1 MVVFH
6 VEHHSG
12 DQTMYSFPAI
22 DREKFGLYPVV
33 DDVSWIETLLKLNVQ
48 TIQLRIKNPEQPD
61 LENQIIEAIRLGR
74 EYDAQVF
81 INDYWQ
87 LAIKHGAFGIHLG
100 QEDIEVA
107 DLLAISDA
115 GICLGLSTHDD
126 SELMTVKALNPSYL
140 ALGHVFPTPTKD
152 MPSEPQG
159 LVNLANNRKLAGETP
174 TVAIGGIDLTV
185 AEQVW
190 QTGVDS
196 IAVVRA
202 ITQADNIEK
211 AVNQFS
217 AILAQ
222 PRTSDHL
229 LKSQNTQ
236 EVMDE

>member
-1 MVVFH
+1 
-6 VEHHSG
+6 
-12 DQTMYSFPAI
+12 
-22 DREKFGLYPVV
+22 
-33 DDVSWIETLLKLNVQ
+33 
-48 TIQLRIKNPEQPD
+48 
-61 LENQIIEAIRLGR
+61 
-74 EYDAQVF
+74 
-81 INDYWQ
+81 
-87 LAIKHGAFGIHLG
+87 
-100 QEDIEVA
+100 
-107 DLLAISDA
+107 
-115 GICLGLSTHDD
+115 
-126 SELMTVKALNPSYL
+126 
-140 ALGHVFPTPTKD
+140 

>member
-61 LENQIIEAIRLGR
+61 LEKQIIEAIRLGR

-140 ALGHVFPTPTKD
+140 ALGHVFLRRPKTCH
-152 MPSEPQG
+152 Q
-159 LVNLANNRKLAGETP
+159 NLK
-174 TVAIGGIDLTV
+174 V
-185 AEQVW
+185 
-190 QTGVDS
+190 
-196 IAVVRA
+196 
-202 ITQADNIEK
+202 
-211 AVNQFS
+211 
-217 AILAQ
+217 
-222 PRTSDHL
+222 
-229 LKSQNTQ
+229 
-236 EVMDE
+236 

>member
-1 MVVFH
+1 MFA
-6 VEHHSG
+6 
-12 DQTMYSFPAI
+12 FPAI
-22 DREKFGLYPVV
+22 DINKFRLYPVV

-48 TIQLRIKNPEQPD
+48 TVQLRIKNTEQPD
-61 LENQIIEAIRLGR
+61 LEQQVIKAIELGR
-74 EYDAQVF
+74 QYNAQIF

-87 LAIKHGAFGIHLG
+87 LAIKHQAFGIHLG
-100 QEDIEVA
+100 QEDIEIA
-107 DLLAISDA
+107 DLKAISDA

-126 SELMTVKALNPSYL
+126 NELLNVKALNPSYL
-140 ALGHVFPTPTKD
+140 ALGHIFPTPTKE
-152 MPSEPQG
+152 MPSQPQG
-159 LVNLANNRKLAGETP
+159 LVNLASNRKLAGETP

-211 AVNQFS
+211 VVNQFS

-222 PRTSDHL
+222 PRTSDYL
-229 LKSQNTQ
+229 IKSQNTL